1 MKRGIPMNKDVGE
14 KCIFCFRDTS
24 FGSGR
29 FVNRMPASD
38 DEYDGWACPEC
49 MAYECDRCNKPIG
62 LDCDIDW
69 EDEKIH
75 AECLTPEEYIQYE
88 KELDPWI
95 SPNKEHARRHGAVKL
110 GILRRGI

>member
-1 MKRGIPMNKDVGE
+1 M
-14 KCIFCFRDTS
+14 
-24 FGSGR
+24 
-29 FVNRMPASD
+29 
-38 DEYDGWACPEC
+38 
-49 MAYECDRCNKPIG
+49 IG

-75 AECLTPEEYIQYE
+75 EECLTPEEYIQYE

-110 GILRRGI
+110 GILRRGL

>member
-1 MKRGIPMNKDVGE
+1 MNKDIGD
-14 KCIFCFRDTS
+14 KCIFCFKDTS

-29 FVNRMPASD
+29 FVNRIPASD

-49 MAYECDRCNKPIG
+49 MAYECDRCNKPN
-62 LDCDIDW
+62 
-69 EDEKIH
+69 
-75 AECLTPEEYIQYE
+75 E

-110 GILRRGI
+110 GILRRGL